1 MGRLKYWV
9 HINQSEHTRY
19 INFALDIF
27 LITFSTKKGALPGK
41 EQGKDETE
49 YSNFRRS
56 RFKERSVYEE

>member
-19 INFALDIF
+19 INFALDFF

-41 EQGKDETE
+41 EQGKDET
-49 YSNFRRS
+49 
-56 RFKERSVYEE
+56 